1 MSASRSRGKRDTSP
15 PRRGTLDLVRELA
28 RLRDQEPTRFPAA
41 YLDLK
46 LGQGHHT
53 CGTLS
58 TPANANESMKASEEA
73 SEETVPDLDH
83 LLKVFAPP
91 ARTPSSASPR
101 PGSGSSSYSQLRS
114 GAASSRRSPTAVP
127 SFGSPLAGNMN
138 AAGLGE
144 SLLDVSGI
152 SGIAGD
158 NNDFNYNDSDLFLG
172 GGGDSGD
179 SGGGGGGGGG
189 GGYGGG
195 VAANGA
201 STRGRHHRL
210 DLDTTGG
217 GNNGSVL
224 GGATSPRWQQPG
236 PGRTAAV
243 DAALVSRAATLRLG
257 GGGGEGET
265 PGRSRSP
272 MTDSFLLR
280 NGGGSSG
287 DGSDGL
293 GVGRNGASARRG
305 GGVGASGEW
314 DAKAGESDDDE
325 IHQLIAEAQPLSAE
339 AVADQTPDVQD
350 VRCVCLH
357 QPVLLRG
364 SQGRYLQVSKEEQ
377 EAEGDEEDFDD
388 NASIVT
394 AVTAISGD
402 KVGGAAGGGGL
413 IAGELKTLFGVSAEG
428 TGTGDPSEVVN
439 FVSASQRG
447 DRGPVVYGQSV
458 CIKSVHGKGKY
469 LRVSS
474 SGALA
479 FARFVRKG
487 ERIELEHTEYSG
499 ARSGARTSLMMR
511 PGDYGGGWEVAAGR
525 REQYRGEEYES
536 WEILP
541 AGVPY
546 LPPWRRNRSY
556 LTRDFLLAP
565 PPKAPSRA
573 VAKLFGIEPG
583 DGVVIDYDHRRSGG
597 GGGAELQ
604 RSRGEGAGWGRQGG
618 GGVAEALP
626 EAMQEQLLLDDLLYA
641 MMGFAGSYIVVKG
654 VGGSGSGGQG
664 EAAAPPASLYDLEFA
679 VNVGDSIDQSL
690 AYLAERVL
698 PLCNNY
704 VRVNRF
710 ASERAQYE
718 FGKVAHALAAG
729 VQRLLRE
736 YLVLVAQLESQL
748 LQGKLSLQRLWFYVQ
763 PSMRTMESLEALT
776 VELRDSKGGEMLRR
790 LRALGGTGGGGDEAS
805 RQLYTFLLHQASVPY
820 LEMLEIWIYHGNLND
835 QYGEFMIEQA
845 EDVHKQDVGQDFN
858 TRYWSGRYLLRP
870 EHVIANLAG
879 RQDKILTTGKY
890 LNVVRECGR
899 RVDCPLAGPIPADPG
914 AAGEGLY
921 LKVIDGAY
929 GFASR
934 CLMHLV
940 VREGQLL
947 PRLESIKHYFLLD
960 RGDFFEHLL
969 DCAETEL
976 DKVIPQ
982 ISVPRLE
989 SLLHL
994 SVPDEL
1000 GLARPVQG

>member
-1 MSASRSRGKRDTSP
+1 VRLSSATQCCSVLCPTRSCLGRVSPPHGHCYILISPPKLLSAIRKNMSASRRRGKRDTSP

-28 RLRDQEPTRFPAA
+28 RLRDREPTRFPAA

-46 LGQGHHT
+46 
-53 CGTLS
+53 
-58 TPANANESMKASEEA
+58 
-73 SEETVPDLDH
+73 ETVPDLDH

-114 GAASSRRSPTAVP
+114 GAASSRRSLTAVP
-127 SFGSPLAGNMN
+127 SFGSPPVGNMN

-158 NNDFNYNDSDLFLG
+158 NNDFNYNDSDSFLG
-172 GGGDSGD
+172 GGGDS
-179 SGGGGGGGGG
+179 GGGGGGGG

-195 VAANGA
+195 VTATGA

-243 DAALVSRAATLRLG
+243 DTALVSRAATLRLG
-257 GGGGEGET
+257 GRGGEGVT

-272 MTDSFLLR
+272 MTDSFLLQ
-280 NGGGSSG
+280 NGGGGSG

-293 GVGRNGASARRG
+293 GVGRSGASARRG
-305 GGVGASGEW
+305 GEMGASGEW
-314 DAKAGESDDDE
+314 DTKAGEYEDDE

-364 SQGRYLQVSKEEQ
+364 SQGRYLQVSKEEE

-394 AVTAISGD
+394 AVTAISGE
-402 KVGGAAGGGGL
+402 KVGGGAGGGGL

-428 TGTGDPSEVVN
+428 TGTGDPSEVVY

-479 FARFVRKG
+479 FARIHTGPAERWRVLPCRSAGGPAVAGGGGGGARKTAVRLGRFVRKG

-499 ARSGARTSLMMR
+499 AQSGARTSLMMR
-511 PGDYGGGWEVAAGR
+511 PGDYGGWWEVAAGR

-556 LTRDFLLAP
+556 LTRDFLLAR

-573 VAKLFGIEPG
+573 AAKLFGIEPG

-597 GGGAELQ
+597 GGGGELQ
-604 RSRGEGAGWGRQGG
+604 RSRGEGAGWGRQGE

-679 VNVGDSIDQSL
+679 VNVGGDSIDQSL
-690 AYLAERVL
+690 AYLAER
-698 PLCNNY
+698 
-704 VRVNRF
+704 
-710 ASERAQYE
+710 
-718 FGKVAHALAAG
+718 
-729 VQRLLRE
+729 
-736 YLVLVAQLESQL
+736 
-748 LQGKLSLQRLWFYVQ
+748 
-763 PSMRTMESLEALT
+763 
-776 VELRDSKGGEMLRR
+776 
-790 LRALGGTGGGGDEAS
+790 
-805 RQLYTFLLHQASVPY
+805 
-820 LEMLEIWIYHGNLND
+820 
-835 QYGEFMIEQA
+835 
-845 EDVHKQDVGQDFN
+845 
-858 TRYWSGRYLLRP
+858 
-870 EHVIANLAG
+870 
-879 RQDKILTTGKY
+879 
-890 LNVVRECGR
+890 
-899 RVDCPLAGPIPADPG
+899 
-914 AAGEGLY
+914 
-921 LKVIDGAY
+921 
-929 GFASR
+929 
-934 CLMHLV
+934 
-940 VREGQLL
+940 
-947 PRLESIKHYFLLD
+947 
-960 RGDFFEHLL
+960 
-969 DCAETEL
+969 
-976 DKVIPQ
+976 
-982 ISVPRLE
+982 
-989 SLLHL
+989 
-994 SVPDEL
+994 
-1000 GLARPVQG
+1000 